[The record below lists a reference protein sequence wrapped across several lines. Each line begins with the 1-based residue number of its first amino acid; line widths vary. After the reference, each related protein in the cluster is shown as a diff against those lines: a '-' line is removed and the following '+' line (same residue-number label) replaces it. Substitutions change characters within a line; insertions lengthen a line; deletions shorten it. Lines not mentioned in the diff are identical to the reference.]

1 MGTLQKMLETQ
12 MDNIPSLLIATLVKE
27 KLEARGIKLTER
39 QLRRLHKAVRDGKT
53 EGLKFHSGKSTERNI
68 SIDITEEDKT
78 SLLNR
83 ANRFFEEGL
92 TEVVQKVADDIS
104 VKLLR
109 QLKRNWPAESRAQR
123 REIDGFRK
131 RLEARWGS
139 ALELL
144 RFLVTISRE
153 LGSESNVEMR
163 VAANSKKSNLIE
175 VVTRCHA
182 RACTLV
188 EEVLCLLSAGFADG
202 AMARWRTL
210 HEIAV
215 VALFIQQHG
224 EEVAERYVGHLAV
237 DSYKAASE
245 YRDWQD
251 RLGLEPI
258 SDKDFEDMRKASEAA
273 VERFG
278 RHFRGD
284 YGWAADTLGK
294 EPKFVDIERD
304 VRLNALRTYY
314 RMAGHSIHAN
324 PQGAFFSLGLMQ
336 ETPTLLA
343 GPSNAGLA
351 DPGHSAAISLTQV
364 SSALVAVHST
374 FDHVVGLAIMAK
386 IEPEIGKAFLKAHKK
401 LERDER
407 RVRRVEAM
415 IDRHCSLSKA
425 AGRDPLPRSRHSDR

>member
-1 MGTLQKMLETQ
+1 MGNLQKMFETQ
-12 MDNIPSLLIATLVKE
+12 IGKIPSLLIANLVRE
-27 KLEARGIKLTER
+27 KLQAQGIKLTER
-39 QLRRLHKAVRDGKT
+39 QLRRLQKAVHDGKT
-53 EGLKFHSGKSTERNI
+53 EGLKFHHGKSTERNI
-68 SIDITEEDKT
+68 SIDFTEEDT
-78 SLLNR
+78 SSLLSR
-83 ANRFFEEGL
+83 ANRFLEEGL
-92 TEVVQKVADDIS
+92 PKVVYKVADEVA

-123 REIDGFRK
+123 REIAGFRK

-163 VAANSKKSNLIE
+163 VAANSKESNLIE

-188 EEVLCLLSAGFADG
+188 EEIICLLSAGFPDG

-210 HEIAV
+210 HEVAV

-224 EEVAERYVGHLAV
+224 EDIAERYVRHLAV

-245 YRDWQD
+245 YRECQD
-251 RLGLEPI
+251 RLGLQPI
-258 SDKDFEDMRKASEAA
+258 SDKDFEEMRTASEAA
-273 VERFG
+273 VEHFG
-278 RHFRGD
+278 RNFRGD
-284 YGWAADTLGK
+284 YGWAADALGK
-294 EPKFVDIERD
+294 EPKFVDIERH

-324 PQGAFFSLGLMQ
+324 PKGAFFSLGLMQ

-364 SSALVAVHST
+364 SSALVVVHPT
-374 FDHVVGLAIMAK
+374 FDNLVGLAIMAK
-386 IEPEIGKAFLKAHKK
+386 IEPEIGKAFLKAHNK

-407 RVRRVEAM
+407 RVRRLERTGPTAAN
-415 IDRHCSLSKA
+415 LS
-425 AGRDPLPRSRHSDR
+425 